1 MKVAVIAWGSL
12 IREPE
17 ALQIAADF
25 AAVGPQLPIEFCRI
39 STTGARKDCL
49 TLVIDQDD
57 GTLCRSYAAPS
68 GFDTLEAAIE
78 NLVARERTATRHIGF
93 VDLASGKRSEAAM
106 ERHPATVETI
116 AAWAE
121 AGGYDA
127 AIWTALASNFAEVV
141 EPFSTTAAL
150 AYLERLE
157 AREAAKFE
165 AALEYIRKAPPEVD
179 TPVRE
184 EVAKRWPA
192 ARG

>member
-68 GFDTLEAAIE
+68 GFDTLEAAIQ
-78 NLVARERTATRHIGF
+78 NLVARERTPLWL
-93 VDLASGKRSEAAM
+93 VAS
-106 ERHPATVETI
+106 VL
-116 AAWAE
+116 AAW
-121 AGGYDA
+121 GT
-127 AIWTALASNFAEVV
+127 WTL
-141 EPFSTTAAL
+141 TQ
-150 AYLERLE
+150 
-157 AREAAKFE
+157 
-165 AALEYIRKAPPEVD
+165 RKES
-179 TPVRE
+179 PVRE
-184 EVAKRWPA
+184 
-192 ARG
+192 